1 LTSMKE
7 NGDICLTPHFD
18 YLIEFWLWF
27 LRLFC
32 LI

>member
-18 YLIEFWLWF
+18 YLNEYWLCF
-27 LRLFC
+27 FCLFC